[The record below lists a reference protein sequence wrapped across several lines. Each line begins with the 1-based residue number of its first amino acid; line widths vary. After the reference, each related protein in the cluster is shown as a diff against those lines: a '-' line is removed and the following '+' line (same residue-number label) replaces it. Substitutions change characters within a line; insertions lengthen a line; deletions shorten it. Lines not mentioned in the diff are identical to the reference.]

1 MPGKD
6 RNSARHNSA
15 AAKGD
20 PAAGREC
27 WQWSAH
33 SPQAAGESLAKPL
46 WPPSH
51 HWECFTDSLLHASL
65 KIEEAAIRTTDS
77 PPPRCLRLLLLTGLL
92 TAAGLKR
99 FLDGHLQIFASR

>member
-1 MPGKD
+1 MPGRY

-33 SPQAAGESLAKPL
+33 SPQVAGESLAKPL

-51 HWECFTDSLLHASL
+51 HWECFTDSLLHTSH
-65 KIEEAAIRTTDS
+65 KIQGAAISTTDS
-77 PPPRCLRLLLLTGLL
+77 ASLTWLRLLYTYRVANSG
-92 TAAGLKR
+92 GLKA
-99 FLDGHLQIFASR
+99 FP